1 MYRKIKQAIKME
13 ILSDDKHQE
22 ILDSEHLNLLSIFY
36 FIFGGLT
43 IFTSFII
50 LAYITIFSA
59 IFTNI
64 PIEDSDIE
72 NFPLEIIFYAFAAL
86 FIFVFGYGI
95 LLIIAGVNIR
105 KKAKRVF
112 SLVVGALAIL
122 SFPFGTALGV
132 FSIIVLTRN
141 SVVEL
146 YHLEAEREK
155 MSLFSK

>member
-1 MYRKIKQAIKME
+1 MKTLKY
-13 ILSDDKHQE
+13 DKHQE
-22 ILDSEHLNLLSIFY
+22 ILDNEHLNLLSIFY

-50 LAYITIFSA
+50 LAYITLFSA

-64 PIEDSDIE
+64 PMDGSDIKD
-72 NFPLEIIFYAFAAL
+72 FPLEILFFVFAGL
-86 FIFVFGYGI
+86 FVFVFGYGI
-95 LLIIAGVNIR
+95 LLVIAGVNIR

-112 SLVVGALAIL
+112 SLVVGAMALI

-141 SVVEL
+141 SVLEL
-146 YHLEAEREK
+146 YRLEAEREK
-155 MSLFSK
+155 MGLFADTN

>member
-1 MYRKIKQAIKME
+1 ME
-13 ILSDDKHQE
+13 TLNYDKHQE
-22 ILDSEHLNLLSIFY
+22 ILDNEHLNLLSIFY

-50 LAYITIFSA
+50 LAYITLFSA

-64 PIEDSDIE
+64 PMENSDME
-72 NFPLEIIFYAFAAL
+72 NFPLEILFYVFAVL

-95 LLIIAGVNIR
+95 LLILAGVNIR

-112 SLVVGALAIL
+112 SVVVGAMAML

-146 YHLEAEREK
+146 YRLEAEREK
-155 MSLFSK
+155 LSLFSE